1 MNIEFDIFNRE
12 FFRTLRNFIL
22 MVKMFWLSGT
32 ADRAIHVHQIS
43 GVNGNREHEKKIKE
57 IPLLIDFVSLI
68 IVHYS
73 YLICFPI

>member
-22 MVKMFWLSGT
+22 MVKMFGY
-32 ADRAIHVHQIS
+32 REHQIS